1 MGMLTVSCP
10 SCGFSRRLPSEKVPE
25 GPRRVTCPHCNET
38 FIFDKSVPL
47 AANEEASAAG
57 SAGDSASGAPSGQPS
72 PPDAHSTFHDLSE
85 SPPTRDSSSDSSAG
99 PPCPPSAPAMTDIG
113 ELFRLS
119 WELYQKR
126 FVTLILL
133 YLLTMLAVIIP
144 TALAVGLAFFM
155 TLIAGGVAF
164 FITVSLGI
172 LVGVACSLWCY
183 SGFLCAVVD
192 DTLRLEDALSRGK
205 ELLLP
210 LAWIFLL
217 TGFIVTGGY
226 FLLIIPGV
234 IFTVWFFFSQFI
246 VPGENVRG
254 MEALLKSREYVRGHW
269 LDVALRLFL
278 IWVVSCVVSFI
289 PFFGMILAVLF
300 FPFVMI
306 FHCLI
311 YRDLRAIKGD
321 IPFACGSKNK
331 LHWPGVALAGWIIV
345 PAILILLFG
354 SLFCEKF
361 HQKTPAHVE
370 TTRGGSVPLT
380 VTTFPPF
387 RAAKMN
393 GA

>member
-10 SCGFSRRLPSEKVPE
+10 SCGFSRQLPSEKVPD

-38 FIFDKSVPL
+38 FIFDKSVPP
-47 AANEEASAAG
+47 AANEEEPAAG
-57 SAGDSASGAPSGQPS
+57 SAEDSASAPPSWQPS
-72 PPDAHSTFHDLSE
+72 PPDAPSTFPDLSE
-85 SPPTRDSSSDSSAG
+85 SPPAGASSSDSSAG
-99 PPCPPSAPAMTDIG
+99 PPGPPAAPAMTDIG
-113 ELFRLS
+113 ELFRQS

-155 TLIAGGVAF
+155 TLIAGGIAF
-164 FITVSLGI
+164 FVTVSLGI
-172 LVGVACSLWCY
+172 LVGVVCSLWCY

-192 DTLRLEDALSRGK
+192 DTLRLEDALTRGK
-205 ELLLP
+205 KLLLP

-217 TGFIVTGGY
+217 TGFIITGGY

-234 IFTVWFFFSQFI
+234 IFTVWFFFAQFI

-300 FPFVMI
+300 FPYVMI

-321 IPFACGSKNK
+321 IPFSCGTSSK
-331 LHWPGVALAGWIIV
+331 LLWPGVALAGWIIV

-361 HQKTPAHVE
+361 QQKTPVRVE
-370 TTRGGSVPLT
+370 TTRGGNSCLPHFWRV
-380 VTTFPPF
+380 
-387 RAAKMN
+387 
-393 GA
+393 

>member
-10 SCGFSRRLPSEKVPE
+10 SCGFSRHLPSEKVPE

-38 FIFDKSVPL
+38 FIYDKSVPP
-47 AANEEASAAG
+47 AANEEAPAACSAE
-57 SAGDSASGAPSGQPS
+57 DSASAPASGQSS
-72 PPDAHSTFHDLSE
+72 PPDTPPTFPDHSE
-85 SPPTRDSSSDSSAG
+85 SPPAGDSSSASGEKPPG
-99 PPCPPSAPAMTDIG
+99 PPAVPAMTDIG
-113 ELFRLS
+113 ELFRQS
-119 WELYQKR
+119 WQLYQKR

-144 TALAVGLAFFM
+144 TALAVGLAFVM

-164 FITVSLGI
+164 FVTVSLGI

-192 DTLRLEDALSRGK
+192 DTLRLEDALTRGK

-217 TGFIVTGGY
+217 TAFIVTGGY

-234 IFTVWFFFSQFI
+234 IFTVWFFFAQFI

-254 MEALLKSREYVRGHW
+254 MEALLKGREYVRGHW

-300 FPFVMI
+300 FPYVMI

-321 IPFACGSKNK
+321 MPFPSGTKNK
-331 LHWPGVALAGWIIV
+331 LLWPGVALAGWVIV

-361 HQKTPAHVE
+361 HQRTPVHVE
-370 TTRGGSVPLT
+370 TTRGGSVQLA

-387 RAAKMN
+387 GAEKMN

>member
-10 SCGFSRRLPSEKVPE
+10 ACGFSRQLPSENVPD

-38 FIFDKSVPL
+38 FIFDKSVPPV
-47 AANEEASAAG
+47 ANEDAPAAG
-57 SAGDSASGAPSGQPS
+57 SAEDSASVPPSRQPS
-72 PPDAHSTFHDLSE
+72 PPDAPSSFPDHSE
-85 SPPTRDSSSDSSAG
+85 SQPAGDSSSASHEKPPG
-99 PPCPPSAPAMTDIG
+99 PPAMTDIG
-113 ELFRLS
+113 ELFRQS

-144 TALAVGLAFFM
+144 TALAVGLAFLM
-155 TLIAGGVAF
+155 TLIAGGIAF
-164 FITVSLGI
+164 FVTVSLGI
-172 LVGVACSLWCY
+172 LVGIACALWCY

-192 DTLRLEDALSRGK
+192 NTLRLEDALTRGK
-205 ELLLP
+205 KLLLP

-217 TGFIVTGGY
+217 TGFIITGGY

-234 IFTVWFFFSQFI
+234 IFTVWFFFAQFI

-254 MEALLKSREYVRGHW
+254 MEALLKSREYVRGRW

-278 IWVVSCVVSFI
+278 IWVVSGVVSLI

-300 FPFVMI
+300 FPYVMI

-321 IPFACGSKNK
+321 ISFPCGTNNK
-331 LHWPGVALAGWIIV
+331 LLWPGVALAGWIIV

-354 SLFCEKF
+354 SLFCGKV
-361 HQKTPAHVE
+361 HQKTPVQIQ
-370 TTRGGSVPLT
+370 TTRVGSGCLPL
-380 VTTFPPF
+380 F
-387 RAAKMN
+387 RRV
-393 GA
+393 